1 MKSWKLAAVLP
12 VLLALFLAACGPR
25 GGSGSPL
32 DAAPGR
38 ATEPP
43 AIGLLLGTS
52 PADHV
57 LHQARAWAGDARL
70 VARAA
75 GRSRAHVVIDRF
87 GPGPSSSN
95 VVYDARVASTTGLNK
110 LVIGNQLRNAEWTM
124 ESAFARE
131 SASTTPGPINLV
143 SGVRS
148 LAQHLQAFPHQTT
161 NVVIFGDAVQTAAPV
176 DLADPL
182 QLADT
187 RESLRSVISRGLVSP
202 AECRGWRVYMVGGSL
217 TPDGGLSSLQDEQLR
232 EFWREFFAYC
242 GGRLVVWD
250 STLISFPS
258 SGQVPPARWTA
269 QHKLI
274 IPLPSSVL
282 FRPNRAVFLPGA
294 RPVLDELARKLT
306 VLYPRATAVIA
317 GFTAMTAVPISGP
330 SALVL
335 SRARARAVAAYLRA
349 HGVSADR
356 LRTHGYGDQHQ
367 IPGGLA
373 ANRRVVV
380 ILHLP

>member
-1 MKSWKLAAVLP
+1 MKHWKQAAGLVAAPLT
-12 VLLALFLAACGPR
+12 LFLAACGP
-25 GGSGSPL
+25 GGSSGSPK
-32 DAAPGR
+32 DASPSR
-38 ATEPP
+38 VTESP

-52 PADHV
+52 PADHD
-57 LHQARAWAGDARL
+57 LHQARPWAGDATL
-70 VARAA
+70 IANAA
-75 GRSRAHVVIDRF
+75 GRLRAHVVIDRF
-87 GPGPSSSN
+87 GSGPGSSH
-95 VVYDARVASTTGLNK
+95 VVYDRRVASSGLNP
-110 LVIGNQLRNAEWTM
+110 LIDRIQLKKAEQAM
-124 ESAFARE
+124 ELAFAQE

-143 SGVRS
+143 SGVQS
-148 LAQHLQAFPHQTT
+148 LAQHLQAFPHLTT
-161 NVVIFGDAVQTAAPV
+161 DVVIFGDAVQTAAPV
-176 DLADPL
+176 GLADPL

-187 RESLRSVISRGLVSP
+187 RESLRSVISRGLVSRG
-202 AECRGWRVYMVGGSL
+202 ECRGWQVYMVGGSL
-217 TPDGGLSSLQDEQLR
+217 TPGGGLSSLQDEQLR

-250 STLISFPS
+250 STLITFPA
-258 SGQVPPARWTA
+258 SGQVPPAAWTA

-306 VLYPRATAVIA
+306 VVYPRATAVIA
-317 GFTAMTAVPISGP
+317 GFTAKTAVPGSGP
-330 SALVL
+330 SALAL

-356 LRTHGYGDQHQ
+356 LRTHGYGDRHQ

-380 ILHLP
+380 TLHIP